1 MTISE
6 RTTPQPSPTCSYER
20 WIICGYVMFSVV
32 MIATIYLASPAPDA
46 ADTSVAI
53 TMTLP

>member
-6 RTTPQPSPTCSYER
+6 RITNQPSLTHSYER

-32 MIATIYLASPAPDA
+32 MIATIYLTSPAPDA

>member
-6 RTTPQPSPTCSYER
+6 RTTPQPSLTRSYER

-32 MIATIYLASPAPDA
+32 MIVAIYLTSPTPDA
-46 ADTSVAI
+46 ADMSVAI
-53 TMTLP
+53 AMTLP